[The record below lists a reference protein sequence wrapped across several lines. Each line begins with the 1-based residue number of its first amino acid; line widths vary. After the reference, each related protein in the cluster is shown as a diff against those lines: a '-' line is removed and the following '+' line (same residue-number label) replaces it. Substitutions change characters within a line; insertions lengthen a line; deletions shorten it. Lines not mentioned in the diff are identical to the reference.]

1 MTMKNRCTVA
11 IVISTAALLAVLTP
25 APIIADGQGQ
35 TDTVQSRAGVTGG
48 QELRSAPLVA
58 TITLANGSRRTVTL
72 EGVGCSETLC
82 SRVAVLTRI
91 HGDAH
96 VQRTRLDSL
105 VAIKDITKDGARF
118 VFKDGTERRQ
128 SVVVDNRVLYLVN
141 QNGGKTKLDLTR
153 IASVE
158 FSGAARSEQQ

>member
-1 MTMKNRCTVA
+1 MNNRCAVA
-11 IVISTAALLAVLTP
+11 IVISLVALLAPLNS

-35 TDTVQSRAGVTGG
+35 TARVQSRPVVTGG
-48 QELRSAPLVA
+48 QESRSAPLVA
-58 TITLANGSRRTVTL
+58 TITLANGSRRTASL

-82 SRVAVLTRI
+82 SRVAVRSRTD
-91 HGDAH
+91 GDAH

-105 VAIKDITKDGARF
+105 LAIKDITKDGARF

-128 SVVVDNRVLYLVN
+128 SVVSDNRVLYVVN
-141 QNGGKTKLDLTR
+141 QGGGKAKIDLAG

-158 FSGAARSEQQ
+158 FSGVARAEQ